1 MLHRK
6 NMKFKAVTFRSKSPS
21 DTPDERAMTTF
32 VDVADE
38 FTKWLIS
45 TMGWGKFANHTYLW
59 DNYYEDYPNGRIP
72 GRGAIWIYDKDGKE
86 LSAYDTWSAF
96 RKYLESHEQATLL
109 MGTSGQELIQDESGA
124 VIGIYA
130 DQDGKRIAI
139 HAKKGIILGTGGFD
153 FNENMRRQYLPTPI
167 FRSVASLTTPAMRS
181 ACVPRSVHSWLIWIV

>member
-1 MLHRK
+1 
-6 NMKFKAVTFRSKSPS
+6 
-21 DTPDERAMTTF
+21 
-32 VDVADE
+32 
-38 FTKWLIS
+38 
-45 TMGWGKFANHTYLW
+45 
-59 DNYYEDYPNGRIP
+59 
-72 GRGAIWIYDKDGKE
+72 
-86 LSAYDTWSAF
+86 
-96 RKYLESHEQATLL
+96 

-167 FRSVASLTTPAMRS
+167 FRSVASLNNTSDAH